1 MPPSHD
7 PSKPPIGL
15 RRCPGCGLPLFLS
28 ETGASDR
35 GDDLTF
41 ECQLCSYAE
50 TVEIQFSP
58 PSRMASPTHH

>member
-1 MPPSHD
+1 M
-7 PSKPPIGL
+7 
-15 RRCPGCGLPLFLS
+15 FLL
-28 ETGASDR
+28 ETDTPDR

-50 TVEIQFSP
+50 TVEIQHSP